1 MGSLLLERTRSLVA
15 LGLDLVRPAQR
26 TGPDF
31 GSATWL
37 MGMTPG
43 TLIKAVQIRPVG
55 ASGLLNPSDS
65 WRIEFATSDAQGR
78 ILSAT
83 GAVFRSRTPWTGKG
97 PRPTIALAPSTQG
110 VARRCDPS
118 YSCTVGIGPRVKP
131 IDLVAAY
138 EQPVINLFLAT
149 GADVVITDYPRD
161 PADDVELYCDHVAAA
176 HSLAD
181 AVRASTNL
189 GVDTSKLG
197 LWGFSQGGGAAA
209 AWLEE
214 PEYAPDLQLLAA
226 VVAAPPVDMVSMLHH
241 VDGALASVVILY
253 AVAGLMASDNTI
265 AEEIAPHLS
274 PKGVV
279 AIANGASTCALGAV
293 LHRPWAHTRSWTKSG
308 VSMASLLDDLPLT
321 SAHLDT
327 MRLGTKRPLRIPI
340 RLWSSPYDDLVP
352 HADVAAL
359 ADSWGVGFLS
369 RRDRRIRGRTGTNHF
384 GPYFR
389 FAATDVRWLL
399 DQLNG

>member
-1 MGSLLLERTRSLVA
+1 MASLLLPRVRSLVG

-31 GSATWL
+31 GRATWL
-37 MGMTPG
+37 MGVTPG
-43 TLIKAVQIRPVG
+43 SLLEAVQIRPVG

-65 WRIEFATSDAQGR
+65 WRIEYATSDTQGR

-83 GAVFRSRTPWTGKG
+83 GAVFRSRTPWMGKG
-97 PRPTIALAPSTQG
+97 ERPTIAFAPSTQG

-118 YSCTVGIGPRVKP
+118 YSCTVGIEPRIKP
-131 IDLVAAY
+131 IDLIAAY
-138 EQPVINLFLAT
+138 EQPVINLFLAA

-161 PADDVELYCDHVAAA
+161 PGDDVELYCDHVAAA
-176 HSLAD
+176 RSLAD

-189 GVDTSKLG
+189 GVGTAKLG

-253 AVAGLMASDNTI
+253 AVAGLMASDDAI
-265 AEEIAPHLS
+265 AAEIAPHLS
-274 PKGVV
+274 PRGVA
-279 AIANGASTCALGAV
+279 AIANGARTCALGAV
-293 LHRPWAHTRSWTKSG
+293 LHRPWSHTRSWTRTG

-321 SAHLDT
+321 SSHLDAT
-327 MRLGTKRPLRIPI
+327 RLGTKRPLGIPI

-352 HADVAAL
+352 HSDVSAL
-359 ADSWGVGFLS
+359 AESWGVEFLS
-369 RRDRRIRGRTGTNHF
+369 RTAKRIRGRTGTNHF
-384 GPYFR
+384 GPYFLY
-389 FAATDVRWLL
+389 AATDVGWLL
-399 DQLNG
+399 DRLNG